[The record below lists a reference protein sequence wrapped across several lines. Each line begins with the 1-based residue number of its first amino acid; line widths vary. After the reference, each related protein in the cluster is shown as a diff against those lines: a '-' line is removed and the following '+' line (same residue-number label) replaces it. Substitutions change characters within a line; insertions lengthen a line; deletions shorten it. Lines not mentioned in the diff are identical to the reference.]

1 MEEGEDEAGGDDDL
15 ERGKQLRIKLPL
27 SYHLKLH
34 KLKLLT
40 GKNMAEAIQE
50 ALDVYFE
57 SVFTGTP
64 EEPVAKV
71 PPRKESPP
79 GGRI

>member
-1 MEEGEDEAGGDDDL
+1 MEDGEEAPEDDDL
-15 ERGKQLRIKLPL
+15 DRGKQLRIKLPL

-50 ALDVYFE
+50 ALDGYFE
-57 SVFTGTP
+57 TVFTGTS

-71 PPRKESPP
+71 PPRKEPPP
-79 GGRI
+79 GGRL